1 MMSLH
6 MGAAGSVAEGKAMA
20 VYLLEQQIPTEAMRA
35 AAYYGQTPGIEDA
48 IAAGYGAA
56 PLLRTDIDPA
66 LADALGL
73 TRGQAIGVDQLSQIL
88 SGNRADGTALPVQH
102 QHRDVRAYGKDDD
115 GDGKLRHRV
124 AYLDLTLSAPKH
136 VSLGWSFAK
145 TEAERNALLQAHRTA
160 RDETLRYVEQ
170 QIIRSRLGDGGSLGH
185 ERARAAWITVDHY
198 TARPTQERICTD
210 PTTGETYTELT
221 SAKVA
226 GDPALHSHCLVP
238 NLIRT
243 ESGRYTAID
252 TAAFHGR
259 IHEFG
264 AIYQGILERELIKL
278 NVKAE
283 IDPRTNTVRLPAIP
297 DMAVDEFSKR
307 SREGEAAARKR
318 AAQEGRDWDAMTPE
332 QQATF
337 KKAGTHATRLDKE
350 TNTPDWD
357 AWRQQAER
365 IGWTHSTVIE
375 ADPLPVRSRAE
386 RFVDADRLG
395 LEFLS
400 DMLARRAVLD
410 QGEVRLAI
418 ARGFI
423 AAGGL
428 ESAADIGLMAW
439 HWAHSTVTQD
449 GQETRLIW
457 KEVEPG
463 KIKLTTELHRDQEAE
478 FIALAREAAAD
489 RRHALTSAEIA
500 AAVERSGFSY
510 RGRHGNQQRAAI
522 ETAGTEGGLSVVLGV
537 AGAGKTTGV
546 LSPLVDAWKA
556 RGLEEWGTA
565 QAWRQAKDLR
575 SAGIHNLRI
584 RALDPFLTA
593 ARDGRIKLTSNTVVV
608 LDEVGRIGT
617 VQVLDLLRLRQQQGF
632 KLVLAGDDE
641 QGQSIQAGPVIDL
654 LRRALGEER
663 IPKILTTIRQDAENE
678 RALANMF
685 RRGEVAEAI
694 KIKRADGTAELV
706 PGGYRDAIARVADLY
721 MERRQAT
728 RDRSNYRITISAP
741 THADAREIAR
751 LVRERRR
758 DIGEVGSDLASVAVT
773 DGSGVGS
780 TLDLAAGDRVRL
792 FVQTRGIFV
801 DDQGRRKSAF
811 VGDNG
816 TVLDVLGVNPKEG
829 LQLRGESGKVAFVPW
844 TALRDR
850 NGTDRLM
857 LGSGEVLTIDSSQ
870 GMTSHEHIDALPA
883 GSAAVN
889 GYKAYVAASRHRI
902 RHYLIG
908 SMGAELQEVKARRMS
923 GLPRLSP
930 QEAEG
935 EAWATLVTNLR
946 KRPKKDSALDLL
958 EQATVNRRATAQS
971 LQRALLR
978 HETREL
984 AGKQATT
991 LRQRQA
997 NKAVRQALPR
1007 IAEGLAAM
1015 AAQQAATVRRT
1026 GDIAPSRA
1034 TGERQYRR
1042 IKISEIEARQQFADA
1057 LHRHGLRLKTL
1068 PEMDGQIHYVP
1079 VEGNRGRE
1087 TSGAYKGFYDD
1098 DRPPSG
1104 AIYNW
1109 KQGGFVGTWTAQ
1121 GETIPISAED
1131 HAERMARAA
1140 EKAAAQEQERI
1151 EREAAGARTAAD
1163 LIAGARPADGSHPY
1177 LQQKGVDAHGIH
1189 VANPGQTVSIKGS
1202 DGTTREHSIAGR
1214 LLVPLRNA
1222 DGEIRNVQMIAAD
1235 GTKLYLQGAQKI
1247 GTFHILG
1254 RWTGE
1259 AVGIAEGYA
1268 TAATGHRVMDMP
1280 VAMALDTSNLTAVAL
1295 ALRQASPD
1303 GPVFMLADNDHHLP
1317 MRNPPRPNQGMEK
1330 AEKAAEAA
1338 GATVLLAPEL
1348 PERAIVGRGTDWN
1361 DYAARRGTQAVKAAI
1376 GAQMGKTALLRPVET
1391 QRAAM
1396 SQGMGA

>member
-1 MMSLH
+1 

-35 AAYYGQTPGIEDA
+35 AAYYGQTPGIEEA

-56 PLLRTDIDPA
+56 PLLRNDIDPV

-73 TRGQAIGVDQLSQIL
+73 KRGQAIGVDELAQLL
-88 SGNRADGTALPVQH
+88 SGHRADGTALPGQK
-102 QHRDVRAYGKDDD
+102 QNRDVTTYHADND
-115 GDGKLRHRV
+115 GDGKDRHRV

-136 VSLGWSFAK
+136 VSLAWSFAETK
-145 TEAERNALLQAHRTA
+145 AERNALLQAHRTA
-160 RDETLRYVEQ
+160 VEKTLRYVEQ
-170 QIIRSRLGDGGSLGH
+170 QVIRGRLGAGGSLGH
-185 ERARAAWITVDHY
+185 ERARAAWITVEHY
-198 TARPTQERICTD
+198 TARPTQERVCTD

-226 GDPALHSHCLVP
+226 GDPALHSHTLVP
-238 NLIRT
+238 NLVRT
-243 ESGRYTAID
+243 ESGRFVAID

-264 AIYQGILERELIKL
+264 AVYQGIFEDELIKL
-278 NVKAE
+278 NVRAE
-283 IDPRTNTVRLPAIP
+283 IDPKTNMVRLPAIP
-297 DMAVDEFSKR
+297 EVAVDEFSKR

-318 AAQEGRDWDAMTPE
+318 AAQQGRDWTEMTPE
-332 QQATF
+332 QQATMT
-337 KKAGTHATRLDKE
+337 KNATHAMRLEKE

-357 AWRQQAER
+357 AWHQQAQR

-375 ADPLPVRSRAE
+375 ADSPPVRSRAE
-386 RFVDADRLG
+386 RFADADRFG
-395 LEFLS
+395 LAFLS
-400 DMLARRAVLD
+400 DMLARKAVLG

-428 ESAADIGLMAW
+428 ESVDDIGLMAR
-439 HWAHSTVTQD
+439 HWAHGSVMQD
-449 GQETRLIW
+449 GEETRLIW

-478 FIALAREAAAD
+478 FIALAREAGAD

-510 RGRHGNQQRAAI
+510 RGRHGDQQRAAI

-556 RGLEEWGTA
+556 RGLEDWGTA
-565 QAWRQAKDLR
+565 QAWRQAKELR
-575 SAGIHNLRI
+575 SAGIHNLRV

-593 ARDGRIKLTSNTVVV
+593 AHDGRIRLSNKSVVV

-617 VQVLDLLRLRQQQGF
+617 VQVLDLLRLRQQHGF

-685 RRGEVAEAI
+685 RRGEVADAI
-694 KIKRADGTAELV
+694 RIKRADGTAELV
-706 PGGYRDAIARVADLY
+706 PGGYRDAVTRVADLY

-728 RDRSNYRITISAP
+728 RDRPHYRITISAP

-751 LVRERRR
+751 LVRERRQ
-758 DIGEVGSDLASVAVT
+758 DMGEVGPDLASVAVT
-773 DGSGVGS
+773 DGSGAGS

-792 FVQTRGIFV
+792 FAQTRGIFV
-801 DDQGRRKSAF
+801 DDRGRRKSAV

-816 TVLDVLGVNPKEG
+816 TVLDVLGVDPKEG

-850 NGTDRLM
+850 NGTDRLL

-908 SMGAELQEVKARRMS
+908 SMGAELREVRARRVS

-930 QEAEG
+930 QEAER

-958 EQATVNRRATAQS
+958 EHTAVHRRATTQS

-978 HETREL
+978 HEMREL
-984 AGKQATT
+984 AGRPATT
-991 LRQRQA
+991 ARQRQA
-997 NKAVRQALPR
+997 DKAVRQTLPQ
-1007 IAEGLAAM
+1007 IAAGLAAV
-1015 AAQQAATVRRT
+1015 AAQQAAIVRQA
-1026 GDIAPSRA
+1026 GDRAPSRA
-1034 TGERQYRR
+1034 SGKRQYRR
-1042 IKISEIEARQQFADA
+1042 IKISEIEAQQQFADA
-1057 LHRHGLRLKTL
+1057 LHRHGLRLRIL

-1121 GETIPISAED
+1121 GETIPISAEEY
-1131 HAERMARAA
+1131 AERMARAA
-1140 EKAAAQEQERI
+1140 EKAAAQQQERI
-1151 EREAAGARTAAD
+1151 EREAAGARTTAV
-1163 LIAGARPADGSHPY
+1163 LITGARPADAAHPY
-1177 LQQKGVDAHGIH
+1177 LRQKGVDAHGIYI
-1189 VANPGQTVSIKGS
+1189 ANPGQTISIKGS
-1202 DGTTREHSIAGR
+1202 DGTTREHSIANR

-1222 DGEIRNVQMIAAD
+1222 NGEIRNVQVIAAD

-1254 RWTGE
+1254 HWTPGQPIG
-1259 AVGIAEGYA
+1259 VAEGYA
-1268 TAATGHRVMDMP
+1268 TAATGHRAMGIP
-1280 VAMALDTSNLTAVAL
+1280 VAMALDTSNLTAVAM

-1317 MRNPPRPNQGMEK
+1317 MRNPPLPNQGMEK
-1330 AEKAAEAA
+1330 AEKAAEAV
-1338 GATVLLAPEL
+1338 GATVLPAPEI
-1348 PERAIVGRGTDWN
+1348 PERAIVGKGTDWN
-1361 DYAARRGTQAVKAAI
+1361 DYEARRGTQAVKAAI
-1376 GAQMGKTALLRPVET
+1376 GAQMGKTAAPRPVET
-1391 QRAAM
+1391 QRAA
-1396 SQGMGA
+1396 SRQGMGA